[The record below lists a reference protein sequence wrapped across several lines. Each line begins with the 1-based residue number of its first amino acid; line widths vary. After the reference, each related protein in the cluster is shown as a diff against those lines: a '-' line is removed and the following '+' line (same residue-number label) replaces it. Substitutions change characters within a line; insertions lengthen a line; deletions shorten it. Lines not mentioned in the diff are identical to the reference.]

1 MTLGVSAKDVIRL
14 IACRNLQHA
23 IRILEDSETDLWR
36 AGMTDEY
43 DQLSE
48 IISRMGSL
56 RLAMDAKSRE
66 GDE

>member
-14 IACRNLQHA
+14 IAYRNLQHA

-48 IISRMGSL
+48 IISRMGGL

>member
-1 MTLGVSAKDVIRL
+1 MTPSEPAKDIIRL
-14 IACRNLQHA
+14 IACRSLQHA

-48 IISRMGSL
+48 IISRMGDL

>member
-1 MTLGVSAKDVIRL
+1 MTLGEPAKDVIRL

-48 IISRMGSL
+48 IISRVGGL

-66 GDE
+66 DDE